1 MLWFFQGS
9 GGDSQRCNFCS
20 NASPVRESQRFQ
32 PKIATLKMTDV
43 LTCLCRLRLA
53 VSFLIH
59 TQTPSSSCFI
69 VAYRTYRGH
78 PGDSRPMPC
87 RLNKRIL
94 TIRYSGY
101 KPSKFLTVHDHR
113 HILNKTVNNLK
124 CLRRGDPSLILGESI
139 QSLDYRFDVL
149 LSKKL
154 LNKFFCVSLR
164 MIEPGN
170 IVLQRRTHS
179 LSPLGSVW

>member
-1 MLWFFQGS
+1 MNHAADPRRRDLQAMLWFFQGS

-53 VSFLIH
+53 VSFLIYS
-59 TQTPSSSCFI
+59 QTLGCFI
-69 VAYRTYRGH
+69 VAHRTYRGH
-78 PGDSRPMPC
+78 PGDCRPIPC

-94 TIRYSGY
+94 NIRYSGY
-101 KPSKFLTVHDHR
+101 KPSRFLTVHDHR
-113 HILNKTVNNLK
+113 HILDKTVNNLER
-124 CLRRGDPSLILGESI
+124 LRRGDPSLILGESI

-154 LNKFFCVSLR
+154 LNKFFCVSLSQV
-164 MIEPGN
+164 I
-170 IVLQRRTHS
+170 
-179 LSPLGSVW
+179 